1 MLEVIVNGKS
11 RSLAGPVSVR
21 QLIQEMDLLDKRI
34 AVEIN
39 GEIVPA
45 SQHSTYQLSDGDSI
59 EIVGAIGGG

>member
-1 MLEVIVNGKS
+1 MEVIVNGKS
-11 RSLAGPVSVR
+11 RSIPGPVSVR

-39 GEIVPA
+39 GDIVPA
-45 SQHSTYQLSDGDSI
+45 SQHTTYQLSDGDSV

>member
-1 MLEVIVNGKS
+1 MLKVKVNGKS
-11 RSLAGPVSVR
+11 RSLSGSVSVR
-21 QLIQEMDLLDKRI
+21 QLLQEMDLLERRI

-45 SQHSTYQLSDGDSI
+45 SQHADYQLSNGDNI